1 MLIYYRKKKGAMEYA
16 FSCGFFDIFLY
27 FQHCF
32 GGKGGAEVVVF
43 KKTNKKRK
51 VQRKMLGVPSNF
63 GSDCLNGNLK
73 LIRYTVTR
81 YIYP

>member
-1 MLIYYRKKKGAMEYA
+1 MEYA

-63 GSDCLNGNLK
+63 GSDCSN
-73 LIRYTVTR
+73 VTTDDSFFNM
-81 YIYP
+81 IFFFSLLHQKNTTCSFP

>member
-1 MLIYYRKKKGAMEYA
+1 MEYA

-63 GSDCLNGNLK
+63 GSDCSC
-73 LIRYTVTR
+73 LIVTLFR
-81 YIYP
+81 IGAVLSKRSLV

>member
-1 MLIYYRKKKGAMEYA
+1 MDFLI
-16 FSCGFFDIFLY
+16 FFYTFNIVL
-27 FQHCF
+27 

-73 LIRYTVTR
+73 LIRYTITR